1 MTSGLYMR
9 DEQKRRLTGEKL
21 YDLGDMKA
29 VRFAQ
34 MSASGTG
41 GVSVGVFMPP
51 RPVEDLLA
59 SSRIRWAHR
68 LQSTFRL
75 FYNPDKYV
83 LSQRKLNKITSV
95 LDTMVG
101 LLDAAH
107 YNYWYSDAC
116 NDFILIYSCSIY
128 PGSESLFRNLFY
140 NSSTSFVRLRFK
152 NLILTYQIHAYSPTN
167 L

>member
-1 MTSGLYMR
+1 MIAGVYMR

-34 MSASGTG
+34 MSATG
-41 GVSVGVFMPP
+41 GAGVSVGVFMPP
-51 RPVEDLLA
+51 RPVEDLLV

-75 FYNPDKYV
+75 FYHPDKYV
-83 LSQRKLNKITSV
+83 ISQRKLNKITSV
-95 LDTMVG
+95 LDTMVA

-107 YNYWYSDAC
+107 YNYWYIDSCFDSILV
-116 NDFILIYSCSIY
+116 DFCSF
-128 PGSESLFRNLFY
+128 L
-140 NSSTSFVRLRFK
+140 
-152 NLILTYQIHAYSPTN
+152 AYFTTFCFFLS
-167 L
+167 